1 MLLMHG
7 AFFIGIKTEGHIQK
21 RAVRAARICAVLVSL
36 LFMGAGYWLYLS
48 IDGYQLLSIVQHD
61 GPSNPM
67 HKLVSREA
75 LAWFNHYRMYP
86 LTQLVPLMGVICPLM
101 ATIICTRFS
110 KCAFV
115 LSGLSIAGII
125 GAVGVSMFPFLLP
138 SSTHPNQ
145 SLLIWDSSSSE
156 LTLRIMLIATLI
168 FFPIILAYTAWAY
181 RMLRGKVTEARI
193 RQNKHDAY

>member
-1 MLLMHG
+1 
-7 AFFIGIKTEGHIQK
+7 
-21 RAVRAARICAVLVSL
+21 
-36 LFMGAGYWLYLS
+36 
-48 IDGYQLLSIVQHD
+48 
-61 GPSNPM
+61 
-67 HKLVSREA
+67 
-75 LAWFNHYRMYP
+75 
-86 LTQLVPLMGVICPLM
+86 
-101 ATIICTRFS
+101 
-110 KCAFV
+110 
-115 LSGLSIAGII
+115 
-125 GAVGVSMFPFLLP
+125 MFPFLLP